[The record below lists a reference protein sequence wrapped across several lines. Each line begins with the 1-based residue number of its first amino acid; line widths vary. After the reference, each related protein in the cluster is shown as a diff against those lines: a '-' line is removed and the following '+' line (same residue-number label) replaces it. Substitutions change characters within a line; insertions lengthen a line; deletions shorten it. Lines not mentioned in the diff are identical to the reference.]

1 MEGQGGVVSGVRVR
15 VSLTELTEWRSEA
28 AMRASRA
35 RGAAFECGEISDFG
49 VYKSSTETRTPQHTS
64 PHITSRLH
72 HSFAPPP
79 HHTIYHQPPTSNSQI
94 KTYVCTSDSL
104 ILSHTSFL
112 SILPLS
118 LTSHIL
124 DDCETDIETGTEL
137 TDLNPSSNLFLSAF
151 FT

>member
-1 MEGQGGVVSGVRVR
+1 MEGQGGVMSGVRVR

-35 RGAAFECGEISDFG
+35 CGAAFECEGSDFG

-64 PHITSRLH
+64 PHSTSRLH
-72 HSFAPPP
+72 RSFAPPP

-118 LTSHIL
+118 RVSY
-124 DDCETDIETGTEL
+124 
-137 TDLNPSSNLFLSAF
+137 P
-151 FT
+151 